1 MCYTVYWTYSKEFRV
16 NLGSVDISVGK
27 LYIGIY
33 CCDSYRLFFM
43 GKYRQYL
50 CFIKFHVL
58 KMYHESVVVWMFQC
72 KHMYACN
79 KITNLSLCQAWN
91 RCIKLCDKSGFNTK
105 MYAIIF
111 WFLKLQL
118 QLCLE
123 VRLNQ
128 RLVLN
133 FGVFLVSWMWFL
145 NIAFFYYS
153 GKCVMKS
160 YSKLG
165 FFSLFLHNLSSQ

>member
-1 MCYTVYWTYSKEFRV
+1 
-16 NLGSVDISVGK
+16 
-27 LYIGIY
+27 
-33 CCDSYRLFFM
+33 M

-50 CFIKFHVL
+50 RFIKFHVL

-145 NIAFFYYS
+145 NNVAFFYYS

-160 YSKLG
+160 YSNWVSSVYFYITCHHNNMVKKMSKMLDFPT
-165 FFSLFLHNLSSQ
+165 FF